1 MEMKLQSYDDYKLSR
16 DFTFVTEDEDKVLF
30 SVGKEDNSIIISTYG
45 DVPLGELEE
54 AIATLKGWLDS
65 GEVVVKLWTCVT
77 TKK

>member
-1 MEMKLQSYDDYKLSR
+1 MKLQSYDDYKLSR

-30 SVGKEDNSIIISTYG
+30 SVGKEDNSIIISTKG

-65 GEVVVKLWTCVT
+65 GEVVVKL
-77 TKK
+77 

>member
-1 MEMKLQSYDDYKLSR
+1 MKLQSYDDYKLSR

-45 DVPLGELEE
+45 DVPLGVLEE

-65 GEVVVKLWTCVT
+65 GEVVVKL
-77 TKK
+77 

>member
-16 DFTFVTEDEDKVLF
+16 DFTFVMEDEYKVFF

-65 GEVVVKLWTCVT
+65 GEVVVKL
-77 TKK
+77 

>member
-16 DFTFVTEDEDKVLF
+16 DFTFVTEDEDKVFF
-30 SVGKEDNSIIISTYG
+30 SVGKEDNSIIISTNG

-65 GEVVVKLWTCVT
+65 GEVVVKL
-77 TKK
+77 

>member
-16 DFTFVTEDEDKVLF
+16 DITFVTEDEDKVLF

-65 GEVVVKLWTCVT
+65 GEVVVKL
-77 TKK
+77 

>member
-65 GEVVVKLWTCVT
+65 GEAVVKL
-77 TKK
+77 

>member
-30 SVGKEDNSIIISTYG
+30 SVGKEDNSIIISTKG

-65 GEVVVKLWTCVT
+65 GEVVVKL
-77 TKK
+77 

>member
-1 MEMKLQSYDDYKLSR
+1 MKTKC
-16 DFTFVTEDEDKVLF
+16 FF

>member
-30 SVGKEDNSIIISTYG
+30 SVGKEDNSIIISPYG

-65 GEVVVKLWTCVT
+65 GEVVVKL
-77 TKK
+77 

>member
-1 MEMKLQSYDDYKLSR
+1 MKLQSYDDYKLSR
-16 DFTFVTEDEDKVLF
+16 DFTFVMEDEYKVFF

-65 GEVVVKLWTCVT
+65 GEVVVKL
-77 TKK
+77 

>member
-1 MEMKLQSYDDYKLSR
+1 MKLQSYDDYKLSR

-30 SVGKEDNSIIISTYG
+30 SVGKEDNSIIISTCG

-65 GEVVVKLWTCVT
+65 GEVVVKL
-77 TKK
+77 

>member
-30 SVGKEDNSIIISTYG
+30 NVGKEDNSIIISTYG

-65 GEVVVKLWTCVT
+65 GEVVVKL
-77 TKK
+77 

>member
-1 MEMKLQSYDDYKLSR
+1 MKLQSYDDYKLSR

-65 GEVVVKLWTCVT
+65 GEVVVKL
-77 TKK
+77 

>member
-65 GEVVVKLWTCVT
+65 GEVVVKL
-77 TKK
+77 

>member
-16 DFTFVTEDEDKVLF
+16 DFTFVTEDEDKEDKVLF

-65 GEVVVKLWTCVT
+65 GEVVVKL
-77 TKK
+77 

>member
-16 DFTFVTEDEDKVLF
+16 DFTFVTEDEDKVFF

-65 GEVVVKLWTCVT
+65 GEVVVKL
-77 TKK
+77 

>member
-65 GEVVVKLWTCVT
+65 GEVVVNL
-77 TKK
+77 

>member
-30 SVGKEDNSIIISTYG
+30 SVGKENNSIIISTYG

-65 GEVVVKLWTCVT
+65 GEVVVKL
-77 TKK
+77 

>member
-30 SVGKEDNSIIISTYG
+30 SVGKEDNSIIVNTYG
-45 DVPLGELEE
+45 EVPLGELEE

-65 GEVVVKLWTCVT
+65 GEVVVKL
-77 TKK
+77 

>member
-1 MEMKLQSYDDYKLSR
+1 MKLQSYDDYKLSR
-16 DFTFVTEDEDKVLF
+16 DFTFVTEDEDKVFF

-65 GEVVVKLWTCVT
+65 GEVVVKL
-77 TKK
+77 

>member
-16 DFTFVTEDEDKVLF
+16 DFTFVTEDEDKVFF
-30 SVGKEDNSIIISTYG
+30 SVGKEDNSIIISTDG

-65 GEVVVKLWTCVT
+65 GEVVVKL
-77 TKK
+77 

>member
-30 SVGKEDNSIIISTYG
+30 NVGKEDNSIIISTDG

-65 GEVVVKLWTCVT
+65 GEVVVKL
-77 TKK
+77 

>member
-54 AIATLKGWLDS
+54 AIATIKGWLDS
-65 GEVVVKLWTCVT
+65 GEVVVKL
-77 TKK
+77 